1 MHELSIAAGIVEIVE
16 QHVAVERRPDVR
28 TVTVAVGD
36 YSGVVPEALTFSF
49 EVVAADAGIEEAR
62 LEIRRVPVVLRCPGC
77 GHEVEQEP
85 PLPACP
91 GCGGKRLEMVS
102 GSELQVLEVE
112 LEDRAEETS

>member
-16 QHVAVERRPDVR
+16 QHVAAGRRPDVR
-28 TVTVAVGD
+28 TVSVAVGD
-36 YSGVVPEALTFSF
+36 WSGVVPESLAFCF
-49 EVVAADAGIEEAR
+49 EVVAAESDIGMAR

-77 GHEVEQEP
+77 GLDVEREP

-91 GCGGKRLEMVS
+91 GCGGRRLEMVS

-112 LEDRAEETS
+112 LEDREKETS

>member
-16 QHVAVERRPDVR
+16 QHVAAGRRADVR

-36 YSGVVPEALTFSF
+36 YSGVVPESLAFCF
-49 EVVAADAGIEEAR
+49 EVVAGESGIGEAR

-77 GHEVEQEP
+77 GTDVEQEP

-91 GCGGKRLEMVS
+91 GCGGKRMVMVS

-112 LEDRAEETS
+112 LEDSAEETS